1 MALTVSAPVR
11 IAAICGLVFTVIV
24 FGGLRMLG
32 GSGGGSDSAVESK
45 VIKHHPF
52 GPGVKTTTHK
62 TTTTPAKH
70 TSKPAVKK
78 APVVHRPTIDVAA
91 IKAARAA
98 GLPEPL

>member
-11 IAAICGLVFTVIV
+11 IAAICGLVFTGIV

-32 GSGGGSDSAVESK
+32 GSGGCSDSADESK
-45 VIKHHPF
+45 LKKHHPF
-52 GPGVKTTTHK
+52 GPGVKTTTPKTTAPSVTPATHK

-78 APVVHRPTIDVAA
+78 APVVHRPTIDVA
-91 IKAARAA
+91 
-98 GLPEPL
+98 